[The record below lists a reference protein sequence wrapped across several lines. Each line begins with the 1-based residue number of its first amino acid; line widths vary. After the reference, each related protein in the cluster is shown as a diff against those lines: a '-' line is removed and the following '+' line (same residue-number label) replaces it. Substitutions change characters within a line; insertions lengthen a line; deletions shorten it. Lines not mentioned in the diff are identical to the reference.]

1 MIHIYT
7 CNCLLEHLTRLSNNE
22 ILKYIACHDIFYLE
36 DKWIMFLCD
45 SLSFYFFCLNTL
57 RIMKKFTNETIFC
70 LKRSGIFDDTCLD
83 FMDFSG
89 VNNCCSNC
97 CFLLIEVFKKYL
109 VKVKK

>member
-1 MIHIYT
+1 MKHVYT
-7 CNCLLEHLTRLSNNE
+7 CFCLLEHLIRLPYSE
-22 ILKYIACHDIFYLE
+22 IMKCIASHDIFYLK

-45 SLSFYFFCLNTL
+45 GISFYFFCLDTL

-70 LKRSGIFDDTCLD
+70 LKRNGIFDDTCLD

-97 CFLLIEVFKKYL
+97 CISLIDVFKKYL
-109 VKVKK
+109 IKVKK